1 MSLVKNSAIY
11 LLSNILNSAIPFLLL
26 PVLTRY
32 LTPSEYGQIAMFQ
45 SLVGGIAAF
54 VGLNA
59 VGAANRYYYEKYNT
73 DENIGIFNGSCIQV
87 LIFSSLFLLL
97 ICYFFSTY
105 LENFLSIPKSWIY
118 SALVVSFCTFLLNLR
133 LGQWQVRRLAIKFGS
148 LQIGNSLLNML
159 LSITFVVILN
169 YGSQG
174 RVYAY
179 VIAIIIAAL
188 FAIGFLLK
196 DKILKIFVWRL
207 DYIKQILLFGV
218 PLIPHVLGGFLL
230 SSIDRFVI
238 NEKLG
243 LSEAG
248 FYMVAVQI
256 SMAFTIIFDA
266 INKAF
271 IPWLFEILISGNEKL
286 KSKIVRYTYLY
297 YIFLLLISILPFLIG
312 SWLLLLIAGNEY
324 KPAGEV
330 IGWLCLGQIFG
341 GMYLMVTNYI
351 FYTKRTA
358 SLSLVTISSG
368 ILNVILLFVLV
379 ADFGIKGAAI
389 AFAISKLVQFL
400 LTWYLANKVIKMPWF
415 TSILP

>member
-1 MSLVKNSAIY
+1 
-11 LLSNILNSAIPFLLL
+11 
-26 PVLTRY
+26 
-32 LTPSEYGQIAMFQ
+32 
-45 SLVGGIAAF
+45 
-54 VGLNA
+54 
-59 VGAANRYYYEKYNT
+59 
-73 DENIGIFNGSCIQV
+73 
-87 LIFSSLFLLL
+87 
-97 ICYFFSTY
+97 
-105 LENFLSIPKSWIY
+105 
-118 SALVVSFCTFLLNLR
+118 
-133 LGQWQVRRLAIKFGS
+133 
-148 LQIGNSLLNML
+148 ML

-297 YIFLLLISILPFLIG
+297 YIFF
-312 SWLLLLIAGNEY
+312 LLLL
-324 KPAGEV
+324 PHPV
-330 IGWLCLGQIFG
+330 L
-341 GMYLMVTNYI
+341 
-351 FYTKRTA
+351 
-358 SLSLVTISSG
+358 
-368 ILNVILLFVLV
+368 IL
-379 ADFGIKGAAI
+379 
-389 AFAISKLVQFL
+389 
-400 LTWYLANKVIKMPWF
+400 
-415 TSILP
+415 